1 MKRKA
6 KRNLQGFLTRLFICA
21 LLLVWLMLSI
31 KDFVSGVMAG
41 YGSDGGE
48 NAALFEGVLFTLT
61 AVFVIVLIIGLFLL
75 LKKFV
80 FDPVKR
86 LSASMEKVRG
96 GDLNVTMDVAD
107 RFEFGKMEESF
118 NTMVQGLREAKELQ
132 STNEEKNR
140 KLYAEIAHD
149 LKTPMTMIL
158 GYAKLLSQGDLSE
171 EEKKEHLGT
180 IIEQTEHANALLEQ
194 MLEYAKLGSTEYRL
208 DIKEGDLAEC
218 LRQVAAESYYRFEEK
233 KMELDVEIPDE
244 AVLSQ
249 YDERQIKRVFFN
261 LIGNVITHN
270 PEGIKVKI
278 VMKLPDNA
286 TNNASKGRDHE
297 TTQEFI
303 EIWVADN
310 GPLIEEGLKDQLFE
324 PFHAGEASYHRK
336 GGSGL
341 GLSVARKIAR
351 LHGGDLEYRER
362 LTEEF
367 KGFVLT
373 LPRK

>member
-1 MKRKA
+1 MKRKS
-6 KRNLQGFLTRLFICA
+6 KRSIQGFLIRLFIGPFA
-21 LLLVWLMLSI
+21 FVWI
-31 KDFVSGVMAG
+31 IFTIRDFMDGVMAG
-41 YGSDGGE
+41 FGSDGAE
-48 NAALFEGVLFTLT
+48 NVAMDESLLHTMTGIFGSVL
-61 AVFVIVLIIGLFLL
+61 LICIFLL
-75 LKKFV
+75 LKKYV
-80 FDPVKR
+80 SDPVKR

-96 GDLNVTMDVAD
+96 GDLSVTMDVAD

-118 NTMVQGLREAKELQ
+118 NTMVQGLRDARELQ
-132 STNEEKNR
+132 SANEEKNR

-158 GYAKLLSQGDLSE
+158 GYAKLLSQGDVSE
-171 EEKKEHLGT
+171 VAQKEYLGT
-180 IIEQTEHANALLEQ
+180 IVEQTEHANALLEQ

-208 DIKEGDLAEC
+208 EVKEGDLAEC

-270 PEGIKVKI
+270 PEGTKVRI
-278 VMKLPDNA
+278 VMKRPDDAPQN
-286 TNNASKGRDHE
+286 TLKDSDREGN
-297 TTQEFI
+297 QERI
-303 EIWVADN
+303 EIWFADN
-310 GPLIEEGLKDQLFE
+310 GPLIEEGLNDQLFE
-324 PFHAGEASYHRK
+324 PFHAGEASYNRK

-341 GLSVARKIAR
+341 GLSVAKKIAK
-351 LHGGDLEYRER
+351 LHNGDLEYRER
-362 LTEEF
+362 VEEGY

-373 LPRK
+373 IPCK

>member
-1 MKRKA
+1 MKRKE
-6 KRNLQGFLTRLFICA
+6 KRNLQGFLTRLLFGA
-21 LLLVWLMLSI
+21 LMLGWFILSLG
-31 KDFVSGVMAG
+31 DFMSGVMDG
-41 YGSDGGE
+41 YGSEGGE
-48 NAALFEGVLFTLT
+48 NAALFEGVLLALT
-61 AVFVIVLIIGLFLL
+61 VIFAIVIIIGLLIL

-80 FDPVKR
+80 SDPVKR
-86 LSASMEKVRG
+86 LSASMERVRG
-96 GDLNVTMDVAD
+96 GDLSITMDVAD
-107 RFEFGKMEESF
+107 RFEFGKMEENF

-132 STNEEKNR
+132 SANEEKNR

-158 GYAKLLSQGDLSE
+158 GYAKLLSQGDVSE
-171 EEKKEHLGT
+171 EAQKEYLET
-180 IIEQTEHANALLEQ
+180 IVEQTEHANALLEQ

-208 DIKEGDLAEC
+208 DVKEGDLAEC

-244 AVLSQ
+244 TVLSQ
-249 YDERQIKRVFFN
+249 FDERQIKRVFFN
-261 LIGNVITHN
+261 LIGNVVTHN
-270 PEGIKVKI
+270 PEGTKVKI

-286 TNNASKGRDHE
+286 SNDRDRE

-303 EIWVADN
+303 EIWFADN

-324 PFHAGEASYHRK
+324 PFHAGEASYNRK

-341 GLSVARKIAR
+341 GLSVAKKIAK
-351 LHGGDLEYRER
+351 LHNGDLEYRER
-362 LTEEF
+362 VEEGY

-373 LPRK
+373 IPCK

>member
-1 MKRKA
+1 MKRKE
-6 KRNLQGFLTRLFICA
+6 KRNLQRFLTNLLIGA
-21 LLLVWLMLSI
+21 LALVWIVLSL
-31 KDFVSGVMAG
+31 KDFMSGVMAG
-41 YGSDGGE
+41 YSSDGAEDLAIDEGL
-48 NAALFEGVLFTLT
+48 LFAMT
-61 AVFVIVLIIGLFLL
+61 AIFGSILIIGPFWL

-80 FDPVKR
+80 ADPVKR

-96 GDLNVTMDVAD
+96 GDLSVTMDVAD

-118 NTMVQGLREAKELQ
+118 NTMVMGLREAKELQ
-132 STNEEKNR
+132 RANEEKNR

-158 GYAKLLSQGDLSE
+158 GYAKLLSQGE
-171 EEKKEHLGT
+171 VTQEAQKEYLGT
-180 IIEQTEHANALLEQ
+180 IVEQTEHANALLEQ

-208 DIKEGDLAEC
+208 DVKEGDLAEC

-249 YDERQIKRVFFN
+249 FDERQIKRVFFN

-270 PEGIKVKI
+270 PEGTKVRI
-278 VMKLPDNA
+278 EMKRL
-286 TNNASKGRDHE
+286 GG
-297 TTQEFI
+297 FI
-303 EIWVADN
+303 EIWVADD

-324 PFHAGEASYHRK
+324 PFHAGEASYTRK

-341 GLSVARKIAR
+341 GLSVAKKIAK
-351 LHGGDLEYRER
+351 LHGGDLEYREQVA
-362 LTEEF
+362 EGY

-373 LPRK
+373 IPYN

>member
-1 MKRKA
+1 MKRKE
-6 KRNLQGFLTRLFICA
+6 KRNLKGFLTRLLIGTLA
-21 LLLVWLMLSI
+21 LVWIMLSL
-31 KDFVSGVMAG
+31 KDFMSGVMAG
-41 YGSDGGE
+41 YSSDGAEDLAIDEGL
-48 NAALFEGVLFTLT
+48 LFAMT
-61 AVFVIVLIIGLFLL
+61 AIFGSVLIIGLFWL
-75 LKKFV
+75 LKRFV
-80 FDPVKR
+80 ADPVKK
-86 LSASMEKVRG
+86 LSANMEKVRG
-96 GDLNVTMDVAD
+96 GDLSVTMDVAD

-118 NTMVQGLREAKELQ
+118 NTMVMGLREAKELQ
-132 STNEEKNR
+132 SANEEKNR

-158 GYAKLLSQGDLSE
+158 GYAKLLSQGE
-171 EEKKEHLGT
+171 VTKEAQKEYLGT

-208 DIKEGDLAEC
+208 DVKEGDLAEC

-244 AVLSQ
+244 AVLCQ
-249 YDERQIKRVFFN
+249 FDERQIKRVFFN

-270 PEGIKVKI
+270 SEGTKVKI
-278 VMKLPDNA
+278 VMKHHD
-286 TNNASKGRDHE
+286 G
-297 TTQEFI
+297 FI
-303 EIWVADN
+303 EIWVADD

-324 PFHAGEASYHRK
+324 PFHAGESSYTRK

-341 GLSVARKIAR
+341 GLSVAKKIAK

-362 LTEEF
+362 VAEGY

-373 LPRK
+373 IPC